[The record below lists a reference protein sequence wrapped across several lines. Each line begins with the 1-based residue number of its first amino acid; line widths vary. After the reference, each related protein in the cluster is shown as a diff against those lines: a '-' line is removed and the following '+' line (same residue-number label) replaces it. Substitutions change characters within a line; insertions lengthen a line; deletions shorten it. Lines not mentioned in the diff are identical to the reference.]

1 MDRLC
6 SRPTRPARALRWP
19 SMAASQA
26 AVCGLLDCRV
36 DPVQPSDQGAAQME
50 KATRVDRGG
59 VGASRRRMEA
69 NRKRRSASGRTG
81 NRCRQDGNM
90 SISKRRR
97 GGVEPRPT
105 ESKIQPT
112 QRRHIKPA
120 TLRVRA
126 NAAELARR
134 KFLHL
139 AAGVAT
145 LPAMPQIADAQAYP
159 THPITMIVP
168 VPAGGLAD
176 AVARVLAKQI
186 RGSLDSPLSSK
197 MSAERMAALAPA
209 ALPAR
214 SPMATR
220 LSRAAYPR
228 ISRKSEW
235 QGRRLR

>member
-1 MDRLC
+1 
-6 SRPTRPARALRWP
+6 
-19 SMAASQA
+19 
-26 AVCGLLDCRV
+26 
-36 DPVQPSDQGAAQME
+36 
-50 KATRVDRGG
+50 
-59 VGASRRRMEA
+59 
-69 NRKRRSASGRTG
+69 
-81 NRCRQDGNM
+81 M

-176 AVARVLAKQI
+176 AVARVLAEQI
-186 RGSLDSPLSSK
+186 RGSLGQPIIIENVSGADGSTGPG
-197 MSAERMAALAPA
+197 RV
-209 ALPAR
+209 AR
-214 SPMATR
+214 AKPDGYTIEQGS
-220 LSRAAYPR
+220 
-228 ISRKSEW
+228 ISTHIS
-235 QGRRLR
+235 QV